1 MKLTD
6 EEQAILAG
14 KQGEALKLALR
25 TLVRYGEAFGADCLL
40 PIASAHL
47 AGSFAVI
54 MYKTYYR
61 ALKMMKREGLKVKAL
76 TTVNPWPAEAPTSLV
91 NKMVFSGQRFL
102 DEHLAAL
109 GVTRNWSCVCY
120 DRENIPAKGAAVAWA
135 ESSAVQFANSALGAR
150 TNRNSVMIDLCSAM
164 LGKTPRFGYLLD
176 ENRRATVLVKV
187 AVKKPDVSA
196 LGYVLGQKLVGKVA
210 VIEHLDLSRDDL
222 KNMGAAM
229 AAAGGVAL
237 FHVEGVTPEAATI
250 KEALQGKEPE
260 ETITV
265 TEAEL
270 RGLRSFEGKKI
281 DMVIYGCPQ
290 LTLAEAQAIGEHY
303 IGARVTAP
311 AILCVIPRVKEELK
325 AAPLYGKLLEAG
337 VQVKGECPLA
347 AWTVQLPPR
356 KKILV
361 NSGKCFYYLE
371 GAEYGTTEDCLTMS
385 GGKA

>member
-1 MKLTD
+1 MKLTE

-14 KQGEALKLALR
+14 KQGEAMRLALQ
-25 TLVRYGEAFGADCLL
+25 TLVRYGEAFGADALV
-40 PIASAHL
+40 PISSAHL

-54 MYKTYYR
+54 LYRTYYQ
-61 ALKMMKREGLKVKAL
+61 ALRLMKRDGLQVKVP
-76 TTVNPWPAEAPTSLV
+76 TTVNPWPAENPNLV
-91 NKMVFSGQRFL
+91 NRITFGRQAFL
-102 DEHLAAL
+102 DEHLGAI

-120 DRENIPAKGAAVAWA
+120 DQENVPPKGAVLAWA

-150 TNRNSVMIDLCSAM
+150 TNRNSVMIDLCSAIT
-164 LGKTPRFGYLLD
+164 GKTPRFGFLLD
-176 ENRRATVLVKV
+176 QNRRAKVLVKV
-187 AVKKPDVSA
+187 PAKKLDFSA
-196 LGYVLGQKLVGKVA
+196 LGFILGQKLVGKVA

-237 FHVEGVTPEAATI
+237 FHVEGVTPEAPTLRD
-250 KEALQGKEPE
+250 ALHGREPE

-281 DMVIYGCPQ
+281 DLVIYGCPQ
-290 LTLAEAQAIGEHY
+290 LTLAEAKAIGERY
-303 IGARVTAP
+303 IGKRVSKP
-311 AILCVIPRVKEELK
+311 VIFCVIPRVKEELS
-325 AAPLYGKLLEAG
+325 ATPLYAKLIEAG
-337 VQVKGECPLA
+337 VKVKAECPLA

-361 NSGKCFYYLE
+361 NSGKCYYYLE
-371 GAEYGTTEDCLTMS
+371 GTEYGTTEDCLRLT
-385 GGKA
+385 GAAI

>member
-6 EEQAILAG
+6 EEQAILAE
-14 KQGEALKLALR
+14 KQGEAMKLALR
-25 TLVRYGEAFGADCLL
+25 TLVRYGEAFGADSLV
-40 PIASAHL
+40 PITSAHL

-76 TTVNPWPAEAPTSLV
+76 TTVNPWPAENPNLV
-91 NKMVFSGQRFL
+91 NRITFGRQKFL

-120 DRENIPAKGAAVAWA
+120 DRENIPAKGAIVAWA
-135 ESSAVQFANSALGAR
+135 ESSAIQFANSALGAR
-150 TNRNSVMIDLCSAM
+150 TNRNSVMIDLCSAI

-176 ENRRATVLVKV
+176 QNRRASVLVKV
-187 AVKKPDVSA
+187 AAKKPDVSA
-196 LGYVLGQKLVGKVA
+196 LGFLLGQKLVGKVP

-237 FHVEGVTPEAATI
+237 FHVEGVTPEAPTL
-250 KEALQGKEPE
+250 KDALQGKEPE
-260 ETITV
+260 EIITI

-270 RGLRSFEGKKI
+270 KGLRSFAGKKI
-281 DMVIYGCPQ
+281 DLVIFGCPQ
-290 LTLAEAQAIGEHY
+290 LALAEAQAIGEHY
-303 IGARVTAP
+303 VGKRVTKP
-311 AILCVIPRVKEELK
+311 VIFCVIPRVKEKLK
-325 AAPLYGKLLEAG
+325 TTPLYGKLLEAG
-337 VQVKGECPLA
+337 VQVKAECPLA

-356 KKILV
+356 KRILT

-371 GAEYGTTEDCLTMS
+371 GTEYGTTEDCLRTS
-385 GGKA
+385 GVS

>member
-1 MKLTD
+1 VKLTD
-6 EEQAILAG
+6 EEQAILTG
-14 KQGEALKLALR
+14 QQGEAMKLALR
-25 TLVRYGEAFGADCLL
+25 TLVRYGEAFGADSLA
-40 PIASAHL
+40 PITSAHL

-76 TTVNPWPAEAPTSLV
+76 TTVNPWPAEAPASLV
-91 NKMVFSGQRFL
+91 NRMVFSGQRFL
-102 DEHLAAL
+102 DEHLAAI

-120 DRENIPAKGAAVAWA
+120 DRENIPAKGAIVAWA

-150 TNRNSVMIDLCSAM
+150 TNRNSVMIDLCSAI

-176 ENRRATVLVKV
+176 QNRRASVLVKV
-187 AVKKPDVSA
+187 AAKKPDVSA
-196 LGYVLGQKLVGKVA
+196 LGFLLGQKLVGKVP

-237 FHVEGVTPEAATI
+237 FHVEGVTPEAPTL

-260 ETITV
+260 ETITI
-265 TEAEL
+265 TESDL

-281 DMVIYGCPQ
+281 DLVIFGCPQ

-303 IGARVTAP
+303 VGKRVTKP
-311 AILCVIPRVKEELK
+311 VIFCVIPRVKEKLK
-325 AAPLYGKLLEAG
+325 TMPLYGKLLEAG
-337 VQVKGECPLA
+337 VQIKAECPLA

-356 KKILV
+356 KRILT

-371 GAEYGTTEDCLTMS
+371 GTEYGTTEDCLRTS
-385 GGKA
+385 GVS

>member
-1 MKLTD
+1 VKLTD
-6 EEQAILAG
+6 EEHAILAG
-14 KQGEALKLALR
+14 RQGEAMKLALR

-40 PIASAHL
+40 PISSAHL

-61 ALKMMKREGLKVKAL
+61 ALKMMKQEGLRVKVL
-76 TTVNPWPAEAPTSLV
+76 TTVNPLPAEAPSSLA
-91 NKMVFSGQRFL
+91 NRLVFSRQRFL

-120 DRENIPAKGAAVAWA
+120 DRLNIPAPGAVVAWA

-150 TNRNSVMIDLCSAM
+150 TNRNSVMIDLCSAV
-164 LGKTPRFGYLLD
+164 LGKTPRFGCLLD

-187 AVKKPDVSA
+187 AAKKPDVSA
-196 LGYVLGQKLVGKVA
+196 LGFVLGQKLVGKVP
-210 VIEHLDLSRDDL
+210 VIEHLELSRDDL
-222 KNMGAAM
+222 KNLGAAM

-237 FHVEGVTPEAATI
+237 FHVEGVTPEAPTL
-250 KEALQGKEPE
+250 KDALQGKEPE
-260 ETITV
+260 QTITI

-270 RGLRSFEGKKI
+270 KGLRSFEGKKI
-281 DMVIYGCPQ
+281 DLVIYGCPQ

-303 IGARVTAP
+303 VGKRVSQP
-311 AILCVIPRVKEELK
+311 VSFCVIPSVKEELK
-325 AAPLYGKLLEAG
+325 ATPLYAKLLEAG
-337 VQVKGECPLA
+337 IQVKAECPLA

-371 GAEYGTTEDCLTMS
+371 GAEYGTTEDCLRTS
-385 GGKA
+385 GVS